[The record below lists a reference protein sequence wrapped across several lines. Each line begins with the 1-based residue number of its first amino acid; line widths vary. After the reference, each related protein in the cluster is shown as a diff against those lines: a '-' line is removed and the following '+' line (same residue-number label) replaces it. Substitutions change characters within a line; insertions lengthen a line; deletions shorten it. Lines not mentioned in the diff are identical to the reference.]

1 METSETLILLDIS
14 KMSFGL
20 DGAYLPVQ
28 DPLLTLDIGM
38 GLFL

>member
-1 METSETLILLDIS
+1 METSEILILLDIS

-20 DGAYLPVQ
+20 DGAYPAVQ
-28 DPLLTLDIGM
+28 VPLLALDIGM